1 MFIEFDKIHEGSR
14 IWIYPS
20 NIKLSSDQQKNII
33 NVLKNHINIW
43 KSHQNQVMASV
54 KIKEGYFVIV
64 AVDETKS
71 KISGCS
77 IDSLQ
82 NVIQHIEK
90 ENNISLYNRLKIY
103 IKSNN
108 KIKLSNISDLNK
120 SFSINDYFFDTLLT
134 KKSDL
139 KFFLK
144 PIKDSWCAKFF

>member
-1 MFIEFDKIHEGSR
+1 MFIEFDKIHESSR

-20 NIKLSSDQQKNII
+20 NLKLSSDQQKNII
-33 NVLKNHINIW
+33 DILKNHINSW
-43 KSHQNQVMASV
+43 KSHQNQVRASV
-54 KIKEGYFVIV
+54 KIKEDYFVIV

-82 NVIQHIEK
+82 NIVQVIEK
-90 ENNISLYNRLKIY
+90 ENKISLYNRLNVY
-103 IKSNN
+103 VNSDN
-108 KIKLSNISDLNK
+108 KIKLSNIYDLNK
-120 SFSINDYFFDTLLT
+120 SCSINDYFFDTLLT

-144 PIKDSWCAKFF
+144 PIKNSWCANFF

>member
-54 KIKEGYFVIV
+54 KIKEGYFVMLLLM
-64 AVDETKS
+64 KLNQNH
-71 KISGCS
+71 GCS

-108 KIKLSNISDLNK
+108 KIKLSNIRS
-120 SFSINDYFFDTLLT
+120 
-134 KKSDL
+134 
-139 KFFLK
+139 
-144 PIKDSWCAKFF
+144 